1 MDLTIPLKEYL
12 TQNNETPQSNQLNDL
27 VVQAARFYLG
37 TTGGT
42 FNDLVI
48 KACNTYTAR
57 NDESFNTALL
67 NALQKY
73 VDNYTTTSFQDLL
86 NEASSR
92 PVQGVAGP
100 YPAPPGYRW
109 EQVTYGGEAVTSG
122 GEPVVH
128 LERIAA

>member
-92 PVQGVAGP
+92 PVQGVEVAFAFTFNGQP
-100 YPAPPGYRW
+100 FTFGGRSF
-109 EQVTYGGEAVTSG
+109 TYGA
-122 GEPVVH
+122 P
-128 LERIAA
+128 